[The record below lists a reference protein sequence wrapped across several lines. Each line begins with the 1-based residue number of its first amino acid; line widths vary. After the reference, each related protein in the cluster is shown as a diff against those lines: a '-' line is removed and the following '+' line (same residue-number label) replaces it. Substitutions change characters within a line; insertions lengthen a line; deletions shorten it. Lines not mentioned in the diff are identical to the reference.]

1 MNSISMRT
9 MNIHLP
15 RLIMEE
21 FENLR
26 PNQIFWS
33 DCLKERPS
41 GEKVLLR
48 HEQPQ
53 IDVNVVDGAGMVQMN
68 APKTVT
74 TFREYNKVEIGD
86 KVNSLIACGQQLDVY
101 EKGSCKTETWEG
113 HGKKMVWGPPSR
125 KTQLFIENLQRC
137 WNPMITKLSS
147 LNLQLTHCLEYSKIN
162 KMSCW

>member
-1 MNSISMRT
+1 

-48 HEQPQ
+48 YEQPQ

-86 KVNSLIACGQQLDVY
+86 KVNSLIAYGQQLDVY

-113 HGKKMVWGPPSR
+113 HGKKDSVRTSIKGNTNIYR
-125 KTQLFIENLQRC
+125 KFAKVLKPIDNKTEFFKLTADTLSGIFKNQQNVLLITQ
-137 WNPMITKLSS
+137 
-147 LNLQLTHCLEYSKIN
+147 
-162 KMSCW
+162 

>member
-1 MNSISMRT
+1 

-101 EKGSCKTETWEG
+101 EKWSCKTETWEG
-113 HGKKMVWGPPSR
+113 HGKKDGVRTSIKENTTIYR
-125 KTQLFIENLQRC
+125 KFAKVLKPNDNKTELFKLTADALSGIFKNQQNVLLITQ
-137 WNPMITKLSS
+137 
-147 LNLQLTHCLEYSKIN
+147 
-162 KMSCW
+162 

>member
-1 MNSISMRT
+1 

-15 RLIMEE
+15 RLIMEK

-48 HEQPQ
+48 YEQPQ

-113 HGKKMVWGPPSR
+113 RGKKDGVRTSIKENTTIYR
-125 KTQLFIENLQRC
+125 KFAKVLKSNDNKTELFKLTADALSGIFKNQQNVLLITQ
-137 WNPMITKLSS
+137 
-147 LNLQLTHCLEYSKIN
+147 
-162 KMSCW
+162 

>member
-1 MNSISMRT
+1 

-15 RLIMEE
+15 RLIMEK

-113 HGKKMVWGPPSR
+113 YGKKDGVRTSIKENTTIYR
-125 KTQLFIENLQRC
+125 KFAKVLKSNDNKTELFKLTADALSGIFKNQQNVLLITQ
-137 WNPMITKLSS
+137 
-147 LNLQLTHCLEYSKIN
+147 
-162 KMSCW
+162 